1 MRPIHLNIHTWGS
14 GEQEKP
20 RNGTRS
26 GFSSPLPRL
35 PAPLLEAQ
43 TLSWKRYH
51 RQRAPRPAL
60 SRLCGGQKK
69 RGFIAPNIGPLCA
82 AFLALCWG
90 TASVYMAALNRA
102 GTLHSS
108 ERPLCKCQRDTL
120 SSHRRL
126 PPLPGTPCV
135 TGKPGISCP
144 SAPGTTRGDL
154 VAMGRPQWPQR
165 ARLDGVPYGG
175 AVKAWLSAKS
185 QPHRV
190 QSIPWR

>member
-20 RNGTRS
+20 RNSTRS

-43 TLSWKRYH
+43 TLSWKRYR

-82 AFLALCWG
+82 AFLALCRG

-120 SSHRRL
+120 SSRRRL
-126 PPLPGTPCV
+126 PPLSGTSCV

-144 SAPGTTRGDL
+144 SAPGTHPRGPGGNGET
-154 VAMGRPQWPQR
+154 AMAPESEVGWGPLWRSSESL
-165 ARLDGVPYGG
+165 A
-175 AVKAWLSAKS
+175 KCKISA
-185 QPHRV
+185 P
-190 QSIPWR
+190 